1 MQITMK
7 LISSFL
13 LLSVFLLVLSCS
25 KSDED
30 TVDHKYVGTWE
41 RTWFDSEVQ
50 LNYKQTLVLGKSTFS
65 STINIVQ
72 DGSELPYIEFNGT
85 QVVIDNTLE
94 ASITKIGLAD
104 ENNNFSYTLDSGSNF
119 DNVVYGNLK
128 IHSNFIGTYFL
139 DSGEL
144 TLRLDLDGD
153 GSVRGDE
160 GLFVYQ
166 SK

>member
-1 MQITMK
+1 MK

-13 LLSVFLLVLSCS
+13 LLSIFLLVLSCS

-30 TVDHKYVGTWE
+30 NVDPKYIGTWE
-41 RTWFDSEVQ
+41 RTWFNAEVQ
-50 LNYKQTLVLGKSTFS
+50 LNYKQTLVLEKSAFS
-65 STINIVQ
+65 STIKIVL
-72 DGSELPYIEFNGT
+72 DGNELPYIEFNGT

-94 ASITKIGLAD
+94 GSITKIGMAD
-104 ENNNFSYTLDSGSNF
+104 ENNNFSYTSESASNF
-119 DNVVYGNLK
+119 DNVVYSNLK

-160 GLFVYQ
+160 GLFVFQ
-166 SK
+166 NN